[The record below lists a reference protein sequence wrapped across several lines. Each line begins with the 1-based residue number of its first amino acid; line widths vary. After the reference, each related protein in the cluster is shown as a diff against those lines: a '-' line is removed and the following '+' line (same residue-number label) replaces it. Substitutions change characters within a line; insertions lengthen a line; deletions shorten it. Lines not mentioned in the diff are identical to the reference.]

1 MDWTDRYTT
10 PLAEVFTRGHKL
22 ALEHRVELALLKAL
36 GKLGKVPAEAYDEVK
51 AAVDG
56 EALCRSHSAPSGPSG
71 SPCSGAGPPRTS
83 ARPSPRRCAL
93 AVAPCLAD

>member
-10 PLAEVFTRGHKL
+10 PLADVFTRGHKL

-36 GKLGKVPAEAYDEVK
+36 GKLGKVPTEAYDEVK

-56 EALCRSHSAPSGPSG
+56 EARFCRR
-71 SPCSGAGPPRTS
+71 PCVPRLQP
-83 ARPSPRRCAL
+83 AEGRAAL
-93 AVAPCLAD
+93 AHFGGLERKHVALTDPECGRR